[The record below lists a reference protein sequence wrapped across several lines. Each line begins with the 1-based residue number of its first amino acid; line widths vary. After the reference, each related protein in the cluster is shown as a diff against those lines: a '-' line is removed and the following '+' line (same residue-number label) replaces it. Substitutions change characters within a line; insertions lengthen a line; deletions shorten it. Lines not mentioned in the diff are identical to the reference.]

1 VSSLQGRFGVSE
13 RRACRLTSQ
22 HRSSQRYRRR
32 LVPEEALLR
41 QRLQLLARG
50 HPRYGYRRI
59 HAILRREGWACN
71 RKRVQRLWRD
81 EGLRLP
87 AKSKRRR
94 RGPRMP
100 GHLAAAAPNE
110 VWAIDFV
117 SDRTADGRPIKI
129 LTVTDEHTR
138 EALATPAAR
147 RMGADDTVNTLERIV
162 ALRGQAPKMIRCDNG
177 PEFVSQSLRD

>member
-1 VSSLQGRFGVSE
+1 V
-13 RRACRLTSQ
+13 LTSQ

-32 LVPEEALLR
+32 LLPEEALLR
-41 QRLQLLARG
+41 QRLQLLARR

-59 HAILRREGWACN
+59 HALLRREGWACN

-87 AKSKRRR
+87 AKTKRRR

-100 GHLAAAAPNE
+100 GHLTAVHPDQ

-117 SDRTADGRPIKI
+117 SDQTADGRPIKI
-129 LTVTDEHTR
+129 LTLEEARRASR
-138 EALATPAAR
+138 EAASQPCYCGRLLSPGRDACR
-147 RMGADDTVNTLERIV
+147 RGD
-162 ALRGQAPKMIRCDNG
+162 C
-177 PEFVSQSLRD
+177 SLSF